1 VSTAASPRPAPAPA
15 AATDTLRLAVFTS
28 HPIQYQAPLF
38 RALASRPGVEP
49 TVYFGSR
56 HGLDEAADREF
67 GTAFR
72 WDVPLVDG
80 YDHVFLSNRAR
91 RPDVSRFGGIRVPDV
106 ARHWAAG
113 RFDAALVLGWQS
125 VGHLQAM
132 RAAHAAGIPL
142 LVRGESHLGTGEGSG
157 VRTRLRRAL
166 WYPVRERVYRSML
179 ARAAGVVAIGT
190 RNAEFYRHFG
200 VAEDRLHL
208 ATYCVDNRRFA
219 LDDGERARARAGL
232 RAAWGV
238 AEGATVFV
246 ASGKLVPR
254 KRPLDVVAAAALAA
268 AAGHDVHVVF
278 VGDGG
283 ERGALLA
290 RAAALG
296 IAGRV
301 RVAGF
306 VNQRE
311 LPRWYAA
318 ADALVLASE
327 ASETWG
333 LVVNEAMAA
342 GLPVLVSAA
351 AGCAPDLVRE
361 GFNGWTF
368 PVGGVEALAGR
379 MGALAALP
387 AEARAAM
394 GAVSRAVVG
403 EATVERAAEVVERAA
418 RGAAARRTA

>member
-1 VSTAASPRPAPAPA
+1 VSTAASPRPAAAPPA
-15 AATDTLRLAVFTS
+15 ARGTLRLAVFTS

-56 HGLDEAADREF
+56 HGLDEARDREF

-80 YDHVFLSNRAR
+80 YAHVFLPNRAR
-91 RPDVSRFGGIRVPDV
+91 RPDVSRIGGIWVPDV

-125 VGHLQAM
+125 LGHLQAM

-157 VRTRLRRAL
+157 IRARLRRAL
-166 WYPVRERVYRSML
+166 WRPVRERVLRRML

-190 RNAEFYRHFG
+190 RNADFYRHFG

-219 LDDGERARARAGL
+219 LDDAERGRARAEL

-238 AEGATVFV
+238 ADGAAVFV

-254 KRPLDVVAAAALAA
+254 KRPLDVAAAAALAA

-278 VGDGG
+278 VGDGE
-283 ERGALLA
+283 ERAALLA
-290 RAAALG
+290 RAAELG

-318 ADALVLASE
+318 GDALVLASE

-361 GFNGWTF
+361 GVNGWTF
-368 PVGGVEALAGR
+368 PAGGVEALAGR
-379 MGALAALP
+379 MGALAALS
-387 AEARAAM
+387 AESRAAM
-394 GAVSRAVVG
+394 GAASRALVG

-418 RGAAARRTA
+418 RGAAARRGA